1 MLKRAPTSIISTAAW
16 PDEEIDYE
24 EDAKKFIEL
33 QEAKLE
39 KIIKEVKI
47 MPDRYSIREYPK

>member
-33 QEAKLE
+33 
-39 KIIKEVKI
+39 
-47 MPDRYSIREYPK
+47 